1 MFKIIQNPLRF
12 TLKAGFLLLIF
23 FTTEV
28 KAQFDTNIFTRR
40 APFTPESV
48 LCMGDQNSDGYDDF
62 LLLELD
68 SNRGSQGKACLFYGG
83 NPILTFPS
91 VKFPFETSRS
101 VISCDVNR
109 DGKRDIILQRK
120 GSYYP
125 PILDIYYG
133 GSDIDTIVDLS
144 FTWHDSLIKYIEFWF
159 DYFDFNGD
167 GFSELFLVT
176 GKTSL
181 YSSYGIKSL
190 YIIKTEPPLN
200 LNNYSLIQ
208 FYPDTSYQVPSLVYS
223 SADLNGDGKTDFSF
237 YLNKKYAPADSPS
250 VKRRIYYG
258 NENFDFSQ
266 YYEITDTFYHIEGMH
281 LMKDLNN
288 DGKGELIFSNQ
299 GGTYPE
305 WFTDVLSK
313 GSRPPDFIPEEGINT
328 QYAIWAKGFSP
339 GDVNGDGYNDYIRP
353 YPHSTMFLYL
363 GGDPMA
369 DEKVMAYGTS
379 SSFYNL
385 NFGGRVG
392 DVDGDG
398 IDDICIGEN
407 GYYEHLVSSPPGNL
421 YIIKGTRT
429 STSVKEVTSDAPT
442 AELAVKISPNPTGSI
457 ANLTYSLPFAGEL
470 RLDIHDIT
478 GQRIYTNTL
487 MREMGENTE
496 LLDLTR
502 LVKSSGIYF
511 ITLELRN
518 EGETISK
525 SLKLQYMK

>member
-1 MFKIIQNPLRF
+1 MLKIYPRKIIY
-12 TLKAGFLLLIF
+12 TLVLLALGATIIR
-23 FTTEV
+23 
-28 KAQFDTNIFTRR
+28 AQFDTNIFIRR
-40 APFTPESV
+40 APYAPESV
-48 LCMGDQNSDGYDDF
+48 LYMGDQNSDGYDDF

-83 NPILTFPS
+83 NPILTVPA

-101 VISCDVNR
+101 VISCDINR
-109 DGKRDIILQRK
+109 DGKRDIILQKK

-125 PILDIYYG
+125 PVLDIYFG
-133 GSDIDTIVDLS
+133 GSDIDTTVDLS
-144 FTWHDSLIKYIEFWF
+144 FTWHDSLIKYLEFWF

-190 YIIKTEPPLN
+190 YIIKTEPPFN

-223 SADLNGDGKTDFSF
+223 SADLDGDGKTDFSF
-237 YLNKKYAPADSPS
+237 QMSKKFAPADSPA
-250 VKRRIYYG
+250 VKRRMYYG
-258 NENFDFSQ
+258 NENFDLSQ

-281 LMKDLNN
+281 LMQDLNN
-288 DGKGELIFSNQ
+288 DSKGELIFSNQ

-328 QYAIWAKGFSP
+328 QYAVWAKGFSP
-339 GDVNGDGYNDYIRP
+339 GDINGDGYNDYIRP

-429 STSVKEVTSDAPT
+429 STSVKESTLDAPT
-442 AELAVKISPNPTGSI
+442 AELAVKISPNPTSSI
-457 ANLTYSLPFAGEL
+457 ATLTYSLPFEGEL
-470 RLDIHDIT
+470 RLNINDIT
-478 GQRIYTNTL
+478 GQRIFTNTL
-487 MREMGENTE
+487 MKEKGDNTE

-502 LVKSSGIYF
+502 LVKSSGIY
-511 ITLELRN
+511 IISLELTS
-518 EGETISK
+518 EGKTISK
-525 SLKLQYMK
+525 SLKLQYLK

>member
-1 MFKIIQNPLRF
+1 MFKLTHNPF
-12 TLKAGFLLLIF
+12 QFISFSVLLLLVVF
-23 FTTEV
+23 KTEV
-28 KAQFDTNIFTRR
+28 SAQFDTNIFTRK
-40 APFTPESV
+40 APYWPESV
-48 LCMGDQNSDGYDDF
+48 VYMGDQNSDGYDDF

-68 SNRGSQGKACLFYGG
+68 SNRGSNGKACLFLGG
-83 NPILTFPS
+83 NPVSTVPVLKIAFHSPNAVTA
-91 VKFPFETSRS
+91 
-101 VISCDVNR
+101 CDVNR
-109 DGKRDIILQRK
+109 DGFRDIVMQRR
-120 GSYYP
+120 GTRYP
-125 PILDIYYG
+125 PIVDVYYG
-133 GSDIDTIVDLS
+133 GPNLDTL
-144 FTWHDSLIKYIEFWF
+144 F
-159 DYFDFNGD
+159 DYSATWQNSLTHIISFHGREDKIDINGD
-167 GFSELFLVT
+167 GYEELTFSEGHYKT
-176 GKTSL
+176 GSN
-181 YSSYGIKSL
+181 YF
-190 YIIKTEPPLN
+190 
-200 LNNYSLIQ
+200 NYSIYFIETSEPIEFGNIKLVSC
-208 FYPDTSYQVPSLVYS
+208 YPDTSYEMRWLNIS
-223 SADLNGDGKTDFSF
+223 SADLDDDGKTDFSF
-237 YLNKKYAPADSPS
+237 YLNKKFAPADSPA

-258 NENFDFSQ
+258 NENFDFRQ
-266 YYEITDTFYHIEGMH
+266 YYEITDTFYHIEGMY

-288 DGKGELIFSNQ
+288 DGKGELMFSNQ

-421 YIIKGTRT
+421 YIIKGTKT
-429 STSVKEVTSDAPT
+429 STSVKESILDAPT

-478 GQRIYTNTL
+478 GQRIYTNTYE
-487 MREMGENTE
+487 RDGRKYRI
-496 LLDLTR
+496 TR
-502 LVKSSGIYF
+502 LIK
-511 ITLELRN
+511 
-518 EGETISK
+518 IS
-525 SLKLQYMK
+525 QIQRYVFYNTGAHE